1 MVAKLNKITKQD
13 NSKLSFEDWLY
24 GRNKGIGASEIGAIV
39 FGSRWTSNL
48 EIFYNKVTGTKKNAQ
63 NIRTYIGK
71 KTENINR
78 EMYCFYDQTEDSIW
92 QNELANN
99 PVKEVINHNATY
111 WNCDYPHLFVTPDG
125 EIQNTL
131 KYAGKGLGS
140 LELKNSQR
148 MVLNSYEGGIPT
160 DNIFQVVAQMMVP
173 EYSHADLFFY
183 LDNRHFEEHHF
194 VRKEVRKMEETILAH
209 TIPFWENVLKARPLY
224 NQLYECRRNYQMKQ
238 VAELEVEIANLEPP
252 IQNSQGYADYLT
264 DHYKDR
270 ISEGKIIPGTIDQLL
285 IAQKH
290 KKLVKQIDKLKK
302 EKEAIEI
309 DLKTFLKHNHTI
321 DFGKQGKVTWFP
333 TKTGN
338 RLFKNNTK

>member
-1 MVAKLNKITKQD
+1 MVTKLSKISRID
-13 NSKLSFEDWLY
+13 NSLITYDEWLY
-24 GRNKGIGASEIGAIV
+24 ARNKGIGASEIGAIV

-48 EIFYNKVTGTKKNAQ
+48 EIFYSKVTGTKRNAQ

-78 EMYCFYDQTEDSIW
+78 EMYCYYGDNEDSIW
-92 QNELANN
+92 QNELAKK
-99 PVKEVINHNATY
+99 PIKEVINHNSTF
-111 WNCDYPHLFVTPDG
+111 WNSDYPHLFVTPDG

-173 EYSHADLFFY
+173 EYNYADLFFY

-194 VRKEVRKMEETILAH
+194 VRKEVRKMEETILLH
-209 TIPFWENVLKARPLY
+209 TIPFWNNVLKARPLY
-224 NQLYECRRNYQMKQ
+224 NQLYECRRNYNMRQA
-238 VAELEVEIANLEPP
+238 AELEVEIAQLEPP
-252 IQNSQGYADYLT
+252 VQHSQGYLDYLT

-270 ISEGKIIPGTIDQLL
+270 ISEGKIIPGTTDQFL

-290 KKLVKQIDKLKK
+290 KKLAKQIDKLKLQK
-302 EKEAIEI
+302 QAIEI
-309 DLKTFLKHNHTI
+309 DLKTFMKNNHTL
-321 DFGKQGKVTWFP
+321 DFGKQGKITWFQS
-333 TKTGN
+333 KNGSM
-338 RLFKNNTK
+338 LFKNNTK